1 MFVLK
6 GISQFNLK
14 RDTFL
19 QIRNSTLLTEI
30 PLKLKE
36 TSRTTIQ
43 LGQKVLQSW
52 IASLILHRRR
62 LKDSAA
68 IMIQKNWNRYRAIR
82 YCHSLIQVKEVQRMD
97 LPCTLEKTQKEEETK
112 TSWNY
117 LSIN

>member
-6 GISQFNLK
+6 RISQFNLK

-82 YCHSLIQVKEVQRMD
+82 YCHSLIQVKEAQRMD
-97 LPCTLEKTQKEEETK
+97 
-112 TSWNY
+112 Y
-117 LSIN
+117 LALWRKHRKKKKLKHPGII